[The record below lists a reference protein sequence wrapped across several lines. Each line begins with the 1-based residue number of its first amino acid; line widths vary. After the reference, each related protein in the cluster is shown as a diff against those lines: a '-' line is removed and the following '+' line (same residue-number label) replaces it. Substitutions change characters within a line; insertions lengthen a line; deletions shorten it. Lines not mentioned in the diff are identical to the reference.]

1 MSTNSGLGASV
12 TGTLD
17 SSVTTVAGVS
27 FVSVCSSGLSVT
39 NVYLYRL
46 TLKFC
51 SGNRMGE
58 GLQEWGEHVLVW
70 SLVTLTD
77 SLMSVNKAQ

>member
-58 GLQEWGEHVLVW
+58 SNSPPPTLVC
-70 SLVTLTD
+70 LTD
-77 SLMSVNKAQ
+77 GEEEVSAAAG

>member
-1 MSTNSGLGASV
+1 MSTNFGLGASV

-39 NVYLYRL
+39 KVYLYRL

-58 GLQEWGEHVLVW
+58 GWVERPGLLLRLPRLLLCFDE
-70 SLVTLTD
+70 
-77 SLMSVNKAQ
+77 